1 MSGVESV
8 VDATAGLSLEAIRWP
23 SDKELF
29 HTILTA
35 DEKRAL
41 LKDGLIYVVYHYS
54 RSRSARP
61 PNLSSY
67 YICPQPNG
75 MELKRKWLCY
85 SPRGK
90 YAYCETCWLFSCLP
104 RTPWADRI

>member
-54 RSRSARP
+54 RAKRASAESEQLLYMPAAKWYGVKEEMALLFTQRQ
-61 PNLSSY
+61 
-67 YICPQPNG
+67 IC
-75 MELKRKWLCY
+75 LL
-85 SPRGK
+85 
-90 YAYCETCWLFSCLP
+90 
-104 RTPWADRI
+104 

>member
-41 LKDGLIYVVYHYS
+41 LKDGPCQ
-54 RSRSARP
+54 P